1 MNLCMHR
8 YSYTPIEKE
17 LAVSKI
23 MIMYVLLLFYISLY
37 IIPDTE
43 HVMTYTIR
51 SYLFHVAS

>member
-1 MNLCMHR
+1 MHG
-8 YSYTPIEKE
+8 YSYGPIEKE

-43 HVMTYTIR
+43 HAYVMTYTIR